1 MPYCIIN
8 CTTSKKE
15 DAVKIAK
22 ELIEKRLIA
31 CCNIV
36 PNITSLYEWRNEIVE
51 ENEFLMIMKSETK
64 LFSQVEEAIKALHPY
79 EVPEII
85 CTRIVEGSNDYLDWI
100 RTQTK

>member
-8 CTTSKKE
+8 CTTSTKE

-22 ELIEKRLIA
+22 HLLEKRLIA

-36 PNITSLYEWRNEIVE
+36 PNVTSLYEWRNEIVE

-64 LFSQVEEAIKALHPY
+64 LFSQVEERIKSLHPY

-85 CTRIVEGSNDYLDWI
+85 CTRIIEGSNDYLDWV

>member
-15 DAVKIAK
+15 DSVKIAK
-22 ELIEKRLIA
+22 ALIEKRLIA

-36 PNITSLYEWRNEIVE
+36 PNVTSLYEWRNEIVE
-51 ENEFLMIMKSETK
+51 ENEFLMVMKSETK

-85 CTRIVEGSNDYLDWI
+85 CTRIIEGSNDYLDWI